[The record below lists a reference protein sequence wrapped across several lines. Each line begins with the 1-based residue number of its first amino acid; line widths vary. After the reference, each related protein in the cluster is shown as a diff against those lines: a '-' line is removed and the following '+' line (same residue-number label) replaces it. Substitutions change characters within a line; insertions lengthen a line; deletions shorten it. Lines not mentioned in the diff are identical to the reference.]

1 MKLQNTNVRHAGAH
15 RARHDLRGM
24 TLLELTVVILVLLS
38 LITILFI
45 GARGWKR
52 GSDRTLCIMNIR
64 NVQKGVRSFS
74 NMYGYSP
81 GQSVT
86 GLQSRIIGLGQF
98 VEKTPACPA
107 SGNYTYGGTFGTDT
121 VPPVGELYIDCDLGT
136 LERHVP
142 DDHGA
147 W

>member
-1 MKLQNTNVRHAGAH
+1 MKLRNPNTSNVVAH
-15 RARHDLRGM
+15 RACQNGRGM

-38 LITILFI
+38 LISILFI

-52 GSDRTLCIMNIR
+52 GSDRALCIINIK
-64 NVQKGVRSFS
+64 NVQNGVRSFS

-86 GLQSRIIGLGQF
+86 GLQMRIIGLGKF
-98 VEKTPACPA
+98 VEKTPTCPA
-107 SGNYTYGGTFGTDT
+107 TGNYSYGTTFGADT
-121 VPPVGELYIDCDLGT
+121 VPPVGELYLECDLST
-136 LERHVP
+136 SESHIP
-142 DDHGA
+142 TDYAD